1 MANDFNIDDTIIA
14 KVILGRIEPK
24 IYAFETDTI
33 PSYLKV
39 GDTFRSVDE
48 RLSEWKKAG
57 FSDLKHVG
65 DWSSEIAGKD
75 IYFRDYSVHSYLE
88 EIGKTR
94 LTRDIYPDKPYSKE
108 FFKNASKEDVEKAI
122 ADIVDSSEKDYTKYI
137 YYAVGNRTAVETEY
151 KRDSFDWEPRRP
163 LQTDTI
169 DRFQQAQAN
178 GRNNLL
184 MYAVMRFGKSF
195 TSLCCAKAMNAS
207 FVLVVS
213 GKADVAD
220 EWQQN
225 VQKPGQF
232 ENFVFLNS
240 KKLKRNDK
248 AITDAQADGKCI
260 VLFLTLQDLSKEK
273 RRFSELFASKID
285 LMIIDETH
293 FGARA
298 ETLGKVVSGAH
309 HKEDTALKQLEKA
322 DGINSEALG
331 SLQVDKA
338 EKELEKETKGLDVK
352 VKLHLSGT
360 PYRILLGSEFEKE
373 DVISFCQYSD
383 IISEKEKWYKENI
396 AGGRQEET
404 GKEEWDNP
412 YYGFPQM
419 VRFAFNLNESSMSK
433 IKELAEQGYSYHLS
447 ALFAPQSIEKDEA
460 GNYQKFEYE
469 NEVLDFLQSIDG
481 TKSDRNVLAFLD
493 NKRIKEG
500 KLCRHMVIVMPYC
513 ASCDAMEKLIND
525 NKDALKN
532 LSDYEIINIS
542 GLNSQYTKIQEVKT
556 KIATCESEDKKSITL
571 TVNRMLTGCTVPQW
585 DTMIF
590 LKDTASPQDYDQ
602 AIFRLQSQY
611 VVEYEGKE
619 LVDGVEVKKVIKKD
633 MKPQTLLVD
642 FNPQR
647 MFYLQETKSRINN
660 INTAD
665 GGNDESEAR
674 IKRDLEVSPI
684 IHITEN
690 KLVEV
695 KPTDI
700 LKAVSEYSTNR
711 GITEAANDIIVDENL
726 INFENVK
733 YVIDKEFEIGSGKGF
748 AEQAYSGDGTDL
760 GDDDIHTGG
769 TTDEAHGDTYE
780 TKQDDNANTS
790 EAHEKETDVQVFV
803 NKCRSYYRRILFYAF
818 LSKGEK
824 EIKNLNAVIESLND
838 AENER
843 IFNNLGMNKDFVEFL
858 KNNMA
863 GSALRSLDNKIYDL
877 YRLSHEYEN
886 CDDDPIKRATTA
898 IQRFGKISDSEVVTP
913 QRIAKEMVEL
923 IPEEDFKRV
932 FKNGNK
938 FLDIASKMGEFAVAI
953 YRRAESLGISREA
966 IKNSIYSIPT
976 SNIAYEFTRFVYE
989 KLDLN
994 EDNLAKNFNSYDL
1007 LDFTDEND
1015 QVDYESIAKFLKQNK
1030 PFNSIEQGHVITEG
1044 DEIVNFDV
1052 VVGNPPYQLKD
1063 GSGGTNDAPIYQH
1076 FVESAHAVTPII
1088 STLIMP
1094 SKWFTS
1100 GREHLLGE
1108 FRQKMLNNR
1117 SIQNMVVYSDFRDIF
1132 PDVNIK
1138 GGLCYYQYNSNYS
1151 GDCSYKLIQG
1161 GHSSVCSRQLNEY
1174 DVLIQN
1180 PTLATIVKKI
1190 SNFENEGVG
1199 SVASIISN
1207 DTPFGIPTNPATSKK
1222 NPYDVFDN
1230 ASDEHNT
1237 QLFYLDKAKRKTAY
1251 INRND
1256 VKKNAQDIDFH
1267 KVFIPAAYG
1276 AGEDFPHQIVGRP
1289 EYAEPNS
1296 VCSQTYLYATFQSE
1310 EEAKNFIS
1318 YLKTKTFR
1326 ALVWACRI
1334 EQHLPNKTY
1343 RFVPLQ
1349 DFAKPWTDAEL
1360 YAKYE
1365 LTEEEI
1371 AFIESMIKPME

>member
-1 MANDFNIDDTIIA
+1 MTNNFSIDDTIIE
-14 KVILGRIEPK
+14 KIVFGRIEPK

-33 PSYLKV
+33 PRYLKV

-48 RLSEWKKAG
+48 RLNEWKKAG

-88 EIGKTR
+88 DNGKTR
-94 LTRDIYPDKPYSKE
+94 LTRDVYPGKPYSKE
-108 FFKNASKEDVEKAI
+108 FFKDASKEDVEKAI

-137 YYAVGNRTAVETEY
+137 YYAIGNRATVETEY

-169 DRFQQAQAN
+169 DKFNQAQAN
-178 GRNNLL
+178 GRSNLL

-195 TSLCCAKAMNAS
+195 TSLCCAKAMNAK

-220 EWQQN
+220 EWKKN

-232 ENFVFLNS
+232 NNFKFLNS
-240 KKLKRNDK
+240 KELKKNDK
-248 AITDAQADGKCI
+248 VITDAQADGKCI

-273 RRFSELFASKID
+273 KRFSELFNSQID

-298 ETLGKVVSGAH
+298 ETLGKVIADAH
-309 HKEDTALKQLEKA
+309 YKEDTALKQIEKA

-360 PYRILLGSEFEKE
+360 PYRILLGSEFKKE

-396 AGGRQEET
+396 AGGKQEET

-433 IKELAEQGYSYHLS
+433 IKELEEQGYSYHLS
-447 ALFAPQSIEKDEA
+447 ALFAPQSIEKDDE
-460 GNYQKFEYE
+460 GKYQKFEYE

-481 TKSDRNVLAFLD
+481 TKNDRNVLSFLD
-493 NKRIKEG
+493 NERIKEC
-500 KLCRHMVIVMPYC
+500 KLCRHMVMVMPYC

-542 GLNSQYTKIQEVKT
+542 GLNSQYTKIQEVKSR
-556 KIATCESEDKKSITL
+556 IATYELEDKKTITL

-619 LVDGVEVKKVIKKD
+619 LVDGEEVKKVIKKD

-665 GGNDESEAR
+665 GGNDESEER

-684 IHITEN
+684 IHIAEN

-695 KPTDI
+695 TPTDI

-711 GITEAANDIIVDENL
+711 GITEAANEIIVDENL

-733 YVIDKEFEIGSGKGF
+733 NVIDKEFEIGSGKGF
-748 AEQAYSGDGTDL
+748 AEQAYSGDETDL

-769 TTDEAHGDTYE
+769 ETDETSDDKNETEQGDNTNAGE
-780 TKQDDNANTS
+780 TQ
-790 EAHEKETDVQVFV
+790 EKETDVKVFV
-803 NKCRSYYRRILFYAF
+803 KKCRSYYRRILFYAF

-824 EIKNLNAVIESLND
+824 EIKNLNAVIESLSD
-838 AENER
+838 TENER

-858 KNNMA
+858 KNNMSGA
-863 GSALRSLDNKIYDL
+863 ALRSLDNKIYDL
-877 YRLSHEYEN
+877 YRLSHEYEDSN
-886 CDDDPIKRATTA
+886 DDPIKRATTA

-923 IPEEDFKRV
+923 IPEDDFKKV
-932 FKNGNK
+932 FENGNK

-953 YRRAESLGISREA
+953 YKRAQSLGISKEV

-976 SNIAYEFTRFVYE
+976 SSIAYEFSRFVYE

-994 EDNLAKNFNSYDL
+994 EENLAEKFNSSDL
-1007 LDFTDEND
+1007 LDFPD
-1015 QVDYESIAKFLKQNK
+1015 DYESIANCLKQNK
-1030 PFNSIEQGHVITEG
+1030 AFNSITMNDEITEG

-1052 VVGNPPYQLKD
+1052 VLGNPPYQVSD
-1063 GSGGTNDAPIYQH
+1063 GGAQASARPIYH
-1076 FVESAHAVTPII
+1076 NFVDI
-1088 STLIMP
+1088 SKKVEPSFMSLIMP
-1094 SKWFTS
+1094 TRWYAGGK
-1100 GREHLLGE
+1100 GLDE
-1108 FRQKMLNNR
+1108 FRNDMLNDTSIAELHDFLHPEEVFPDTNNR
-1117 SIQNMVVYSDFRDIF
+1117 GGVCYLLWDHKHEKTDSDVRIISHEGNGVVKTSTRKLRYKDLDIF
-1132 PDVNIK
+1132 IRNSAAISILNKVIVDETVDTMEHHISPRRPFGLDGNFIKTADFKKEAAGMTDPVKCYGKAKTVGYVERSNIRSHTEWIDQWK
-1138 GGLCYYQYNSNYS
+1138 VFMPYANNIGTELNDDNQNTFVVTPKSICTETF
-1151 GDCSYKLIQG
+1151 LIAG
-1161 GHSSVCSRQLNEY
+1161 MDLDLDETS
-1174 DVLIQN
+1174 
-1180 PTLATIVKKI
+1180 ATNLSDYLRTRFARFLLSMAKI
-1190 SNFENEGVG
+1190 SQHG
-1199 SVASIISN
+1199 
-1207 DTPFGIPTNPATSKK
+1207 TS
-1222 NPYDVFDN
+1222 
-1230 ASDEHNT
+1230 
-1237 QLFYLDKAKRKTAY
+1237 
-1251 INRND
+1251 
-1256 VKKNAQDIDFH
+1256 
-1267 KVFIPAAYG
+1267 
-1276 AGEDFPHQIVGRP
+1276 
-1289 EYAEPNS
+1289 
-1296 VCSQTYLYATFQSE
+1296 
-1310 EEAKNFIS
+1310 
-1318 YLKTKTFR
+1318 
-1326 ALVWACRI
+1326 
-1334 EQHLPNKTY
+1334 KTY
-1343 RFVPLQ
+1343 RFVPTQ
-1349 DFAKPWTDAEL
+1349 DFSRAWTDEDL